1 MREEAIAATEGWFR
15 RRGVPH
21 FIQNY
26 NAREDILTRALPFLV
41 VALLVEAFLFVNPSL
56 PWWVN
61 VLVVG
66 FVLLFILGSWAGINF
81 LRGRRLLALP
91 ERVGWV
97 EVLVYLFLPGSLAAT
112 LDLNWT
118 HLPSLVILNAVILA
132 VIFVVVSY
140 GLVPILGWAGWLLVR
155 NLRDVAGLFA
165 RALPLLLLFVTFLFI
180 TEEVWRLAGGLEGPL
195 LGLLAG
201 LFGVVTGAFLVSR
214 LPGEIGEL
222 ETFDSAERVE
232 GLVRGTPA
240 EALQVEAGTLQLD
253 APLSRRQWL
262 NAGLVA
268 LLSLTLQV
276 AFVSVVLGAFFVIF
290 GVIAMDEALVR
301 DWVGREPQV
310 LLGIDDA
317 SGTVLTLEHL
327 KVALFL
333 TTFSAFYFTVSIV
346 TSPAYRAEFFEDVVR
361 DLRQALAVRTVYVTA
376 IEQQGDAGD
385 PVATGGGEA

>member
-1 MREEAIAATEGWFR
+1 MSAEAIAATEGWFQ

-26 NAREDILTRALPFLV
+26 NAREDILTRAMPFLV
-41 VALLVEAFLFVNPSL
+41 LALLLEAFLFVNPSL

-66 FVLLFILGSWAGINF
+66 LVLLLILGIWAGLNF

-91 ERVGWV
+91 QRVGWV
-97 EVLVYLFLPGSLAAT
+97 EVLVYLVLPGALASI

-118 HLPSLVILNAVILA
+118 HLFSLMFFNAVILA
-132 VIFVVVSY
+132 VIFAVVSY
-140 GLVPILGWAGWLLVR
+140 GLVPILGWAGLLLVR
-155 NLRDVAGLFA
+155 NVRDVAGLFA

-180 TEEVWRLAGGLEGPL
+180 TEEVWRVAGGLEDSL
-195 LGLLAG
+195 LGLLVG
-201 LFGVVTGAFLVSR
+201 LFVVVTGAFLVSR

-222 ETFDSAERVE
+222 ETFDSAQRVE

-240 EALQVEAGTLQLD
+240 EALAVNAPALRLD

-262 NAGLVA
+262 NAGLVV
-268 LLSLTLQV
+268 LFSLTLQV
-276 AFVSVVLGAFFVIF
+276 AFVSVVLGAFFVAF

-301 DWVGREPQV
+301 DWIGQEPQV

-317 SGTVLTLEHL
+317 TGTVLTLAHL
-327 KVALFL
+327 KVAVFL
-333 TTFSAFYFTVSIV
+333 TAFSAFYFTVSIV
-346 TSPAYRAEFFEDVVR
+346 TNADYRAQFFEDVVR
-361 DLRQALAVRTVYVTA
+361 DLRQALAVRTVYVSD
-376 IEQQGDAGD
+376 IEQG
-385 PVATGGGEA
+385 VATEVEAAAGR

>member
-1 MREEAIAATEGWFR
+1 MSAEVIAATEGWFQ

-26 NAREDILTRALPFLV
+26 NAREDILTRAMPFLV
-41 VALLVEAFLFVNPSL
+41 LALLLEAFLFVNPSL

-66 FVLLFILGSWAGINF
+66 FVLLLILGSWAGLNF

-91 ERVGWV
+91 QRVGWV
-97 EVLVYLFLPGSLAAT
+97 EVLVYLLLPGSLAAI
-112 LDLNWT
+112 LDWNWT
-118 HLPSLVILNAVILA
+118 HLPSLVLFNAAILA
-132 VIFVVVSY
+132 VIFAVVSY
-140 GLVPILGWAGWLLVR
+140 GLLPILGWAGWLLVR

-180 TEEVWRLAGGLEGPL
+180 TEEVWRLAGGIEGPL
-195 LGLLAG
+195 LGLLVG
-201 LFGVVTGAFLVSR
+201 LFGVVTGAFIVSR

-222 ETFDSAERVE
+222 ETFDSAQRVA

-240 EALQVEAGTLQLD
+240 EDLPVEDGTLQLD

-262 NAGLVA
+262 NAGLVV

-276 AFVSVVLGAFFVIF
+276 AFVSVVLGAFFLAF
-290 GVIAMDEALVR
+290 GMIAMDEALVR
-301 DWVGREPQV
+301 DWVGGEPHI

-317 SGTVLTLEHL
+317 TGAVLTLEHV

-346 TSPAYRAEFFEDVVR
+346 NSPDYRAEFFEDVVR
-361 DLRQALAVRTVYVTA
+361 DLRQALAVRTVYMTA
-376 IEQQGDAGD
+376 IEQQGEAGD
-385 PVATGGGEA
+385 PVAAGGGEP